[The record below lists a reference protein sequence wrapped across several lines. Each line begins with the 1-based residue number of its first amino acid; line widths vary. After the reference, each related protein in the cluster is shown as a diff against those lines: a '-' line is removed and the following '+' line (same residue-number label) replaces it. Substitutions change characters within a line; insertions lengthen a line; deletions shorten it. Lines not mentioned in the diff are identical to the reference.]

1 VTIEL
6 PDKEMS
12 DLRLTPAQARIEFAT
27 ALYGRRLVT
36 MGRGAKIAGI
46 SCPAFMRE
54 LGERGICIN
63 YTVDDALQD
72 VETVRR
78 RLGK

>member
-1 VTIEL
+1 MTIDL

-12 DLRLTPAQARIEFAT
+12 ELRLTPAQARIELAAAFYA
-27 ALYGRRLVT
+27 RQLVT

-46 SCPAFMRE
+46 SYTAFMHE

-72 VETVRR
+72 VETARR
-78 RLGK
+78 RLGQ